1 MAPPGGAATGK
12 PSSPLLC
19 DALGRPIPGTGA
31 DASGSGGAG
40 AGGVLPDG
48 SAGGLPS
55 GPSWQPL
62 VLLAPPGL
70 QAIVDTVSPP
80 LQIIAAVLSVIAAL
94 LDVLAAILI
103 GLPDLYRALIMAAY
117 TALKG
122 LIEDIINAG
131 FYLYF
136 DAPGITSLAA
146 SPSETNLFGDRGL
159 TSVTASPDQIGL
171 PTAQPFVAGMNGGP
185 PPQPTPDRYA
195 QWAARFAQSFDDP
208 GDDQR
213 PQLSTG
219 AMVSAVFIAAAAP
232 SLDALRQALYLLGML
247 FNIQPFIDALDKF
260 KPRAP
265 DPDLTMARQSPIAPD
280 WYSARLQDLFPPLR
294 GLLAIPEALKA
305 LLLPLDGLT
314 GLIAALVAAIKAKVK
329 TLQDLVAVIQA
340 IIALLD
346 ALKSAGL
353 YVLPVSTDQ
362 GVVGLKAQFAAA
374 QNRPPGGFMA
384 GVCLLAAGPG
394 IPGAATLFNMLGQG
408 GALTTLENALTE
420 EQNLVASAGAS
431 LDQTIAA
438 LDTTAAQATQD
449 LVSAVEASPIDF
461 AGPLGM
467 SAADAIA
474 AARSGPAA
482 FAAKVAASNGARSK
496 DPVVQKLLTWSQ
508 HASKKGARSLA
519 FAFGPGPDKAQPG
532 PPPPAPPA
540 PLANPDDPCGN
551 KTS

>member
-1 MAPPGGAATGK
+1 MAPPDGAATGNS
-12 PSSPLLC
+12 SSPPVC
-19 DALGRPIPGTGA
+19 DALGRPIPGTG
-31 DASGSGGAG
+31 GGAG
-40 AGGVLPDG
+40 GLLPDG
-48 SAGGLPS
+48 SPDGGPT

-70 QAIVDTVSPP
+70 QQIVDTVSPP
-80 LQIIAAVLSVIAAL
+80 LQVIAAVLSVIAAL

-131 FYLYF
+131 FYFYF

-146 SPSETNLFGDRGL
+146 GPGETRAL
-159 TSVTASPDQIGL
+159 TPVTASPAQVGL
-171 PTAQPFVAGMNGGP
+171 PTASMFTAGMTGGP
-185 PPQPTPDRYA
+185 PPPPTPDRYV

-219 AMVSAVFIAAAAP
+219 AMISAVFIAAAAP
-232 SLDALRQALYLLGML
+232 SLDAIRQALYLLGML
-247 FNIQPFIDALDKF
+247 FNIQPFIDALDKY
-260 KPRAP
+260 KPSP
-265 DPDLTMARQSPIAPD
+265 DPNLTQARRNPIAPD
-280 WYSARLQDLFPPLR
+280 WYALRLQDIFPPLR
-294 GLLAIPEALKA
+294 GLMAIPEALKA
-305 LLLPLDGLT
+305 LLLNLDGLT

-353 YVLPVSTDQ
+353 YVLSVSTDQ
-362 GVVGLKAQFAAA
+362 GVPGLVAQFNAA

-394 IPGAATLFNMLGQG
+394 IPSAATLFNMLGQG
-408 GALTTLENALTE
+408 GALTNLENAITE
-420 EQNLVASAGAS
+420 EEELIATASGG
-431 LDQTIAA
+431 LDQAIAS
-438 LDTTAAQATQD
+438 LDTTATDAAQAF
-449 LVSAVEASPIDF
+449 VNAVEASPADF

-467 SAADAIA
+467 TAAAAIA
-474 AARSGPAA
+474 AARSSPAA
-482 FAAKVAASNGARSK
+482 FAAKVAASHGPRSK
-496 DPVVQKLLTWSQ
+496 DPTVQKVVTWSQ
-508 HASKKGARSLA
+508 HASKKGPRSLA
-519 FAFGPGPDKAQPG
+519 FGLGQGPDHAQPG

-540 PLANPDDPCGN
+540 PLANPDDPCGT